1 MRSTIR
7 RIAPIATVAMTVAFL
22 ACEESP
28 TSIDAPADANTV
40 RQLSADAGNPVV
52 RSARGS
58 GHAQTEGNPNFSE
71 SGWRVLT
78 FNASQRQDG
87 TTTGNMKY
95 EVHDQ
100 GDPAVTHRVKG
111 QIFCM
116 AELGNGMI
124 AIGAEGTQRTP
135 YDQPPIFAPFG
146 TPLLPPAVLPDDWGI
161 FFVVRDNGE
170 GAGVRSGPVHGS
182 CTHES
187 GERERRLRFGRG
199 PSTGGTGGRIPQ
211 RCRGG
216 QHPGELVTAS

>member
-7 RIAPIATVAMTVAFL
+7 RIAPLAAVAMTVTFL

-28 TSIDAPADANTV
+28 TSIDALADANTAP
-40 RQLSADAGNPVV
+40 QLSADAGNPVV

-170 GAGVRSGPVHGS
+170 GAGASGPDQFTGVVHTNLANVNGV
-182 CTHES
+182 CAL
-187 GERERRLRFGRG
+187 GAA
-199 PSTGGTGGRIPQ
+199 
-211 RCRGG
+211 
-216 QHPGELVTAS
+216 HPLAGLAEGFLNDAEAGNIQVSW